1 MSTIREYLISQEAS
15 DLAELAEAVT
25 YNKNDKYRSEA
36 SELIYRA
43 SELVS
48 QADQLIKQSDELEDE

>member
-1 MSTIREYLISQEAS
+1 MSKIPEYLIGQEAGELE
-15 DLAELAEAVT
+15 DLAEAVT

-36 SELIYRA
+36 SDLIYQA

-48 QADQLIKQSDELEDE
+48 QADKLIKKSNELEDE